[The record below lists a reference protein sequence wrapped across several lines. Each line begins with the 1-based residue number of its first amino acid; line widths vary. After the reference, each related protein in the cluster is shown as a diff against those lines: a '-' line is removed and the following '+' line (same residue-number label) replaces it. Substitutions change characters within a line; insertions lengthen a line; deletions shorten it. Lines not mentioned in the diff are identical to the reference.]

1 MITTQE
7 HLAFHIKTSN
17 THARRLQ
24 GALKNVKKLMPITA
38 DTLANLSDNKMG
50 QIDML
55 SGRFSK
61 LQDLIGAKIFPIILE
76 IHEVEEFS
84 FKSRLTILNQKGF
97 LDDIT
102 LWLHLRDLRNDLT
115 HDYPDDD
122 EETAKCIA
130 KLLVDAQ
137 ALLTFW
143 EQLKPKLENLQIPQ
157 SP

>member
-1 MITTQE
+1 
-7 HLAFHIKTSN
+7 
-17 THARRLQ
+17 
-24 GALKNVKKLMPITA
+24 
-38 DTLANLSDNKMG
+38 MG